1 MKKKLFIALL
11 SLVCTLTCTGFVACS
26 NGGDSKTDNPT
37 DSHTHSWSAVW
48 ESDQTH
54 HWHECAAND
63 CTITDNTQK
72 DSYAAH
78 DFTNGNC
85 VCGKVKPAEVHNHI
99 WSQSWENNETHHWHE
114 CTASGCNIADNTQKD
129 GYAAHGFENGD
140 CVCGKPRPVFSYRLN
155 NDGNSYSVSAYDK
168 EYMPEEI
175 VIPSQYN
182 GKRVTIISDKAF
194 ENCVSLTSVTISN
207 GINFIGENAF
217 KDFSNITSVTI
228 PDSVVSIFSAFIG
241 CSGITGIYYT
251 GDIASWCH
259 ISGLINL
266 ATDKVYINN
275 IKLQEMTAIEIPDG
289 VTLIAK
295 DAFRA
300 CVFLE
305 SVTIPD
311 SVTSINDFAFW
322 ACPNLKD
329 VEIGNGVKR
338 IGWGAF
344 CYCTSLTSITIPEN
358 VTSINSNAFG
368 YCNQLESITFN
379 GTKEQWNNI
388 DKETGW
394 DKNTGGYTIHC
405 TDGDIA
411 KN

>member
-1 MKKKLFIALL
+1 MIIVYVYVYYKINSLKKEYFMKKKLFIALL

-54 HWHECAAND
+54 HWHECTASGCNVA
-63 CTITDNTQK
+63 DNTQK
-72 DSYAAH
+72 DGYAAH

-85 VCGKVKPAEVHNHI
+85 VCGKVKPAEEHNHI
-99 WSQSWENNETHHWHE
+99 WLQSWENNETHHWHE
-114 CTASGCNIADNTQKD
+114 CTASGCNVADNTQKN
-129 GYAAHGFENGD
+129 GYAAHDFTNGD
-140 CVCGKPRPVFSYRLN
+140 CVCGNPRPVFSYQLN
-155 NDGNSYSVSAYDK
+155 IDGNSYSVSAYDK

-194 ENCVSLTSVTISN
+194 ENCVSLTSVTISD

-217 KDFSNITSVTI
+217 KDCSNIISVTI
-228 PDSVVSIFSAFIG
+228 PDSVVSISSAFIG

-266 ATDKVYINN
+266 FKDKVYINN
-275 IKLQEMTAIEIPDG
+275 IKLQEMTAIEISDG

-295 DAFRA
+295 DAFSA
-300 CVFLE
+300 CVVLE

-322 ACPNLKD
+322 SCPNLKD
-329 VEIGNGVKR
+329 VAIGNGVKR

-344 CYCTSLTSITIPEN
+344 
-358 VTSINSNAFG
+358 G
-368 YCNQLESITFN
+368 YCNQLENITFN